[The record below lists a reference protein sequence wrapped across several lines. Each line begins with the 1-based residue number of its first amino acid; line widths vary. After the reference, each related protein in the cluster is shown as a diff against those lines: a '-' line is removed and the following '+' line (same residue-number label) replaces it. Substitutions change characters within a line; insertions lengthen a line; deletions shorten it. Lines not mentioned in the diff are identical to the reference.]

1 LEHSGTGARSTLMYS
16 SPLMTI
22 HVLSGI
28 AGLLSGTA
36 AMLVRK
42 GSPRHAMVGHI
53 FFISMV
59 ILGATGAYIGVEHG
73 DMANS
78 VGGVFT
84 MYLVTTAWT
93 TAQRPNASGL
103 WPPVRDARHARV
115 ETGST
120 YQQPATGHRLLSTL
134 DWLGLAVVL
143 IGATSLLYSGYQIW
157 QLPGHKYRGVPALM
171 IFFLG
176 TVAAL
181 CAAGDVRMLARGISG
196 RARIARHLWRMCFA
210 LFIASGSFFMG
221 RIRIFPQFIRD
232 AYIPILLTVLP
243 LLLLVIWLV
252 RLRMKNNPVRAFT
265 GTG

>member
-1 LEHSGTGARSTLMYS
+1 MYS

-22 HVLSGI
+22 HVLCGI

-36 AMLVRK
+36 AMSVRK

-59 ILGATGAYIGVEHG
+59 FLGATGAYIGVQNG
-73 DMANS
+73 DMGNS

-84 MYLVTTAWT
+84 VYLVTTAWT
-93 TAQRPNASGL
+93 TARRPDTPTL
-103 WPPVRDARHARV
+103 RPPVRDTRNATL
-115 ETGST
+115 ETGSS
-120 YQQPATGHRLLSTL
+120 YQLPATGHRLLSTL
-134 DWLGLAVVL
+134 DWVGLAIVL
-143 IGATSLLYSGYQIW
+143 IGATSLVYSGLQVW

-171 IFFLG
+171 ILFLG

-181 CAAGDVRMLARGISG
+181 CAAGDIRMLARGVSG

-232 AYIPILLTVLP
+232 AYIPILLTMLP
-243 LLLLVIWLV
+243 LLLLIFWLV
-252 RLRMKNNPVRAFT
+252 RIRMKNNPVTAFT
-265 GTG
+265 AAG